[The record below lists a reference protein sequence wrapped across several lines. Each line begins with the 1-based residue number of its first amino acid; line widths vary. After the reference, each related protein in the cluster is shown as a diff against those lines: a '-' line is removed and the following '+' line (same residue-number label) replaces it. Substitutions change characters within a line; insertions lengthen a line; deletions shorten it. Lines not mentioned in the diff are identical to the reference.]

1 MEYQFIIKI
10 RRFIMSEI
18 TVQELMDR
26 MPKAF
31 IPESAEGVDAVIQYH
46 LSGEEGGDWVVTIR
60 DQKCIVETGETDSP
74 TMTLWADAQD
84 YKDIILGKLDPMAA
98 FMQQKVRL
106 SGNLNM
112 ALGLTKYFKMR

>member
-1 MEYQFIIKI
+1 
-10 RRFIMSEI
+10 MSEI
-18 TVQELMDR
+18 TVQDLMDR

-46 LSGEEGGDWVVTIR
+46 LSGDEGGDWVVTIK
-60 DQKCIVETGETDSP
+60 DQECTVEKGETESP